1 MRWWWGPLC
10 TRPTRLGH
18 ADRHV
23 TPPGHII
30 LILSQPVF
38 ALSPSCC
45 VLSGEARDINFI
57 VFGLTRSALEI
68 TIYRTRVAITL
79 PMKFAMYYTVRSNEA
94 ASTCDN
100 YKRRSIPFC
109 VFSEIL
115 NPSRD
120 LSQSFVEGVYV
131 VLWQILVIFYIFVW
145 SILLCGQRPLFTTKQ
160 LIKLMQIV
168 VTRTCNPIKNQSS
181 VK

>member
-45 VLSGEARDINFI
+45 VLSGEARDTNFI
-57 VFGLTRSALEI
+57 VFGLTRSGLET
-68 TIYRTRVAITL
+68 TIYRTRVTITL
-79 PMKFAMYYTVRSNEA
+79 PMQFAMYYTVRSNEA

-115 NPSRD
+115 NPNRD
-120 LSQSFVEGVYV
+120 SCHNHV
-131 VLWQILVIFYIFVW
+131 VLWQTLVIFYIFVW
-145 SILLCGQRPLFTTKQ
+145 SILLCGQRPLFTAKQ
-160 LIKLMQIV
+160 LIKPMQIV